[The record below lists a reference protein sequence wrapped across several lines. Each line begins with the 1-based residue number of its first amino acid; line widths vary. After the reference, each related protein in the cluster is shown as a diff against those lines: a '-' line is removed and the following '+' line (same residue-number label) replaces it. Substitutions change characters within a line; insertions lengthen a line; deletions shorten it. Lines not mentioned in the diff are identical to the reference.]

1 MSSDG
6 SIWCNLGC
14 TVRVQKAAGG
24 DWELP
29 GARYCMCTHFYLYNL
44 YSAHLPVGPFNFL
57 HQPTNSTATYLSLTE
72 HNINLLIT
80 SCFVVKWT
88 KAMSYAKPKL
98 P

>member
-29 GARYCMCTHFYLYNL
+29 GEILCTIQFYLNKL
-44 YSAHLPVGPFNFL
+44 CSAHLPVGPFNFL
-57 HQPTNSTATYLSLTE
+57 HLPTNSAATYLSLTE

-80 SCFVVKWT
+80 SCFVVKWI
-88 KAMSYAKPKL
+88 KAMSYAKPK
-98 P
+98 